1 GAAGRAGPDGAG
13 RRRAALPRHRRLRP
27 HAGRAGQGPAGRP
40 PAGRRRRPGG
50 GHVRQPPLRGPPGHH
65 RRGAGRDP
73 GRRRPDRRARPPAGH
88 PGGPGRAPGRRRG
101 GGGGQ
106 GPRAGPDGRRR
117 DRAGRRP
124 GGGRRGARPP
134 RMDRP
139 RDGRVRLTLGDI
151 AAATGGQLL
160 GGDPAATASSYSI
173 DTRTLAPGALFVA
186 LRAERDGHDFVLDA
200 LDRGAVGALVSRPV
214 EGAGLVLVDDTAAA
228 LSALGSAA
236 RDRLAGVPVVGITG
250 STGKTSTKD
259 LTAAAL
265 AAAGPV
271 GASPVSFNNEIGVP
285 LTLLSAPDGAA
296 AVVAEMGARGI
307 GHIAT
312 LCAVARPAIGVITN
326 IGMAHAEFFGSRE
339 EVARGK
345 GELLEALPAA
355 GHAVLCADDDM
366 TPGLRARTAAAVLTA
381 GFGPGADVRVRD
393 LRVDEELRPAFRLD
407 TPWGPAEVAP
417 LPVRGAHQAGNAA
430 LAVAVA
436 GVAGVALNDAYNANP
451 TSMAAALDALA
462 SLGGAGRRFAVLG
475 PMAELGPH
483 SAAEHERLAKLVAA
497 AEVQLLVTVGAP
509 DLARHAL
516 DAGTEA
522 VAVDG
527 AEAAVAALA
536 PRLRRGDA
544 VLVKASRVSGLE
556 RVARALLELAELPS

>member
-1 GAAGRAGPDGAG
+1 
-13 RRRAALPRHRRLRP
+13 
-27 HAGRAGQGPAGRP
+27 
-40 PAGRRRRPGG
+40 
-50 GHVRQPPLRGPPGHH
+50 
-65 RRGAGRDP
+65 
-73 GRRRPDRRARPPAGH
+73 
-88 PGGPGRAPGRRRG
+88 
-101 GGGGQ
+101 
-106 GPRAGPDGRRR
+106 
-117 DRAGRRP
+117 
-124 GGGRRGARPP
+124 
-134 RMDRP
+134 
-139 RDGRVRLTLGDI
+139 
-151 AAATGGQLL
+151 
-160 GGDPAATASSYSI
+160 
-173 DTRTLAPGALFVA
+173 
-186 LRAERDGHDFVLDA
+186 
-200 LDRGAVGALVSRPV
+200 PV

-436 GVAGVALNDAYNANP
+436 GVAGVALDAAVAGLAAAVGSPWRMELGRSPAGVAVLNDAYNANP
-451 TSMAAALDALA
+451 PSMAAALAALA
-462 SLGGAGRRFAVLG
+462 SLAGAGRRF
-475 PMAELGPH
+475 AELGPH

>member
-1 GAAGRAGPDGAG
+1 
-13 RRRAALPRHRRLRP
+13 
-27 HAGRAGQGPAGRP
+27 
-40 PAGRRRRPGG
+40 
-50 GHVRQPPLRGPPGHH
+50 
-65 RRGAGRDP
+65 
-73 GRRRPDRRARPPAGH
+73 
-88 PGGPGRAPGRRRG
+88 
-101 GGGGQ
+101 
-106 GPRAGPDGRRR
+106 
-117 DRAGRRP
+117 
-124 GGGRRGARPP
+124 
-134 RMDRP
+134 M
-139 RDGRVRLTLGDI
+139 RLTLGDI

-436 GVAGVALNDAYNANP
+436 GVAGVALDAAVAGLAAAVGSPWRMELGRSPAGVAVLNDAYNANP

>member
-1 GAAGRAGPDGAG
+1 
-13 RRRAALPRHRRLRP
+13 
-27 HAGRAGQGPAGRP
+27 
-40 PAGRRRRPGG
+40 
-50 GHVRQPPLRGPPGHH
+50 
-65 RRGAGRDP
+65 
-73 GRRRPDRRARPPAGH
+73 
-88 PGGPGRAPGRRRG
+88 
-101 GGGGQ
+101 
-106 GPRAGPDGRRR
+106 
-117 DRAGRRP
+117 
-124 GGGRRGARPP
+124 
-134 RMDRP
+134 
-139 RDGRVRLTLGDI
+139 
-151 AAATGGQLL
+151 
-160 GGDPAATASSYSI
+160 
-173 DTRTLAPGALFVA
+173 
-186 LRAERDGHDFVLDA
+186 
-200 LDRGAVGALVSRPV
+200 PV

-436 GVAGVALNDAYNANP
+436 GVAGVALDAAVAGLAAAVGSPWRMELGRSPAGVAVLNDAYNANP